1 MKMKKKPSK
10 SIRKYIR
17 NKKAFIRKET
27 LNEEKQKEL
36 INSLY
41 ESLQNKKVNK

>member
-1 MKMKKKPSK
+1 MKKKTPK
-10 SIRKYIR
+10 SIKKYIR

-27 LNEEKQKEL
+27 LDKEKQKEL

-41 ESLQNKKVNK
+41 KSLQNKKVNK